1 MPRSPVT
8 RLLTPRQQVI
18 AGARGRRCR
27 RDRGAA
33 LVAPGPSGVAWARV
47 PAESLRRTRAASS
60 VPRSARQRGAV
71 VAQGLD
77 HDARL
82 AAVARL
88 MQLLTSRRFSAR
100 ERASPASPRRS
111 CAARVPAGARSRA
124 RAASSVPRSAR
135 RRGAAVDV
143 WPDRERGGP
152 RPAAVAPTRSIRAR
166 RRSWGR
172 TARRGSPVSRS
183 CWSPRAASRRA
194 SGRRRDRR
202 SHSRVRV
209 VVVGV
214 VWARALGISSVLTPH
229 SQGPGHGSDG
239 MGSVR
244 SIRRP
249 RWRSKMRRGQWA

>member
-1 MPRSPVT
+1 VPRSPVT

-71 VAQGLD
+71 
-77 HDARL
+77 
-82 AAVARL
+82 
-88 MQLLTSRRFSAR
+88 
-100 ERASPASPRRS
+100 
-111 CAARVPAGARSRA
+111 
-124 RAASSVPRSAR
+124 
-135 RRGAAVDV
+135 VDV